1 MLIFLFTFFISFV
14 GSIHP
19 GPLNI
24 SVIQATLQKGFAAA
38 LLMTFGGVIPE
49 IIYGYL
55 AVEGV
60 IIFEK
65 YPFIFILMQWVVVPI
80 LLGLGIQQIITSRH
94 DKKEIIFSKSTQT
107 DLTLGAT
114 STRKI
119 SKGEITREVSIRGF
133 FLSLFNPQL
142 LPYWIV
148 ILVSYQNYSFLKI
161 SDLSDKILF
170 IMGTSTGAFAL
181 NYVYAYI
188 AYKQRE
194 RVFKYINQN
203 RFELI
208 IGWTFVLM
216 GLLHGMKLMY

>member
-1 MLIFLFTFFISFV
+1 MLIFLITFFISFI

-19 GPLNI
+19 GPLNL
-24 SVIQATLQKGFAAA
+24 SVIQTTLQKGLVAA
-38 LLMTFGGVIPE
+38 LLMALGGVIPE

-65 YPFIFILMQWVVVPI
+65 YPVVFNLIQWVVMPI
-80 LLGLGIQQIITSRH
+80 LLGLGIQQIIVSRQP
-94 DKKEIIFSKSTQT
+94 KKQINSSKTT
-107 DLTLGAT
+107 RGN
-114 STRKI
+114 STRGASIRKV
-119 SKGEITREVSIRGF
+119 SKTVFTREVPIRGF

-142 LPYWIV
+142 LPYWMV
-148 ILVSYQNYSFLKI
+148 ILVNYQNYSFLKI
-161 SDLSDKILF
+161 NDLSDKILF
-170 IMGTSTGAFAL
+170 VLGTSTGAFAL

-203 RFELI
+203 RFEQI

-216 GLLHGMKLMY
+216 GLLQGVKLMY

>member
-1 MLIFLFTFFISFV
+1 MLIFLITFFISFI

-19 GPLNI
+19 GPLNL
-24 SVIQATLQKGFAAA
+24 SVIQTTLQKGLVVA
-38 LLMTFGGVIPE
+38 LLMALGGVIPE

-60 IIFEK
+60 MIFEK
-65 YPFIFILMQWVVVPI
+65 YPVVFNLMQWVVMPI
-80 LLGLGIQQIITSRH
+80 LLGLGIQQIIVSRQP
-94 DKKEIIFSKSTQT
+94 KKEIISSKT
-107 DLTLGAT
+107 TLGAST
-114 STRKI
+114 REASTRKI
-119 SKGEITREVSIRGF
+119 SKAVFTREVSIRGF

-142 LPYWIV
+142 LPYWMV
-148 ILVSYQNYSFLKI
+148 ILVNYQNYSFLKI

-170 IMGTSTGAFAL
+170 VLGTSTGAFAL

-203 RFELI
+203 RFEQI

-216 GLLHGMKLMY
+216 GLLQGVKLMY